1 MRKILFCNI
10 SMKEEM
16 TPLVYRSDDPSLSI
30 DEAPVAYPL
39 LCALGGYLKPED
51 SVKIVLLCKCDPEDR
66 YLRNLEHFRQ
76 EFQERCGGIG
86 CEVSYTL
93 VNTAF
98 AEERGAAEKLLRDL
112 ADACEPGAEIIAD
125 ITYGVK
131 SLPVLLLAALA
142 FAMKHLGCKVER
154 LFYGQVYFRN
164 DRPTDPRLC
173 DLSYLLYLNS
183 LIYTLQCDSPEKAKR
198 TLEMLLSF

>member
-1 MRKILFCNI
+1 MRKIIFCNI
-10 SMKEEM
+10 SMKEDM
-16 TPLVYRSDDPSLSI
+16 IPLVYQSEDPSLAVSQ
-30 DEAPVAYPL
+30 EPVAYPL

-51 SVKIVLLCKCDPEDR
+51 SVKIVLLCKCDPGNR
-66 YLRNLEHFRQ
+66 YLRNLERFQQ

-86 CEVSYTL
+86 CEVTYTL
-93 VNTAF
+93 LNTAY
-98 AEERGAAEKLLRDL
+98 AEEHGAAEKLLRDIV
-112 ADACEPGAEIIAD
+112 DACEPGAEIVGD

-131 SLPVLLLAALA
+131 SLPILLLAALA
-142 FAMKHLGCKVER
+142 FAMKHLGCRVER
-154 LFYGQVYFRN
+154 LFYAQVYFQE
-164 DRPTDPRLC
+164 DKPTNPRLC